1 MRDIFLLIG
10 CRLEALPGKLNV
22 LRIGLKLNFQFCLYF
37 SPAVF

>member
-22 LRIGLKLNFQFCLYF
+22 LGIGIRLNFQFCLHF
-37 SPAVF
+37 SPAGF